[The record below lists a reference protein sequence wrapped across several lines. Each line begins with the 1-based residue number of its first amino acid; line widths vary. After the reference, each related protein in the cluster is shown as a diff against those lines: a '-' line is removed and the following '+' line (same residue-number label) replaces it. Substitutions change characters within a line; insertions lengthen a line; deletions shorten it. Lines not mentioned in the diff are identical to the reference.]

1 MLLYFPNSAFS
12 EEFVEPFIHPSA
24 AERDIDHRKA
34 AAHVGYLFEAGAEL
48 GARNADMLRL
58 VRRPDQFETAADLA
72 EGNDLPADM
81 AAQRGPRLLQTL
93 QLEHPEQELLVLGPF
108 PAIVAKVR
116 DLYRM
121 NILVKCP
128 QMELV
133 KRALWNSEFK
143 ECRNVFFDVD
153 PVSVV

>member
-12 EEFVEPFIHPSA
+12 EEFVEPFLHPSA

-58 VRRPDQFETAADLA
+58 VRRTDQFETAADLA

-81 AAQRGPRLLQTL
+81 AAQCGPRLLQTL
-93 QLEHPEQELLVLGPF
+93 HNLERLAAMDGSRNLGRVVDKLTRDKMVSMWWKGELTDDAG
-108 PAIVAKVR
+108 R
-116 DLYRM
+116 
-121 NILVKCP
+121 
-128 QMELV
+128 
-133 KRALWNSEFK
+133 SG
-143 ECRNVFFDVD
+143 
-153 PVSVV
+153 

>member
-1 MLLYFPNSAFS
+1 MLFYFPNSAFS

-24 AERDIDHRKA
+24 AERDVDHRKA

-58 VRRPDQFETAADLA
+58 VRRTDQFETAADLA

-81 AAQRGPRLLQTL
+81 AAQCGPRLLQTL

-128 QMELV
+128 QMEPV

>member
-12 EEFVEPFIHPSA
+12 EEFVEPFLHPSA

-58 VRRPDQFETAADLA
+58 VRRTDQFETAADLA

-81 AAQRGPRLLQTL
+81 TAQRGPRLLQTL
-93 QLEHPEQELLVLGPF
+93 QLAAQPLL
-108 PAIVAKVR
+108 I
-116 DLYRM
+116 D
-121 NILVKCP
+121 ILAFGLD
-128 QMELV
+128 QT
-133 KRALWNSEFK
+133 AGTNSGSLSK
-143 ECRNVFFDVD
+143 IR
-153 PVSVV
+153 